1 MANTLYD
8 LLEVSQSAS
17 ADAIAAGYKRLHA
30 QYAESAAKG
39 DEDATNRMIALRE
52 AFTTLSEPSRR
63 QRYDD
68 SLAARDQE
76 VEAEPAG
83 RPFVKLIVIACI
95 VGFFGITYKKYQ
107 TAQETARLEAERVVA
122 AAKTA
127 ETDARLAEAEAR
139 KAAEERIAAERADRQ
154 RQRDEAMER
163 ANRERDIAYGN
174 QVSRNLERAEADA
187 RRAAER
193 EEQAKA
199 NAERQK
205 EYEAE
210 RALAREK
217 AYLRQVEAEK
227 NRYRY

>member
-30 QYAESAAKG
+30 QHAELAAKG

-52 AFTTLSEPSRR
+52 AFTTLSEPGRR

-68 SLAARDQE
+68 SLAARDCE
-76 VEAEPAG
+76 VAAEPAG

-107 TAQETARLEAERVVA
+107 ATQETARLEAERVVA
-122 AAKTA
+122 AAKLA
-127 ETDARLAEAEAR
+127 ETEAIKAQADARLAT
-139 KAAEERIAAERADRQ
+139 EERIAVERAERQ

-174 QVSRNLERAEADA
+174 QVSRNLERAEADS
-187 RRAAER
+187 RRAALR
-193 EEQAKA
+193 EEQARA

-227 NRYRY
+227 SRYRY

>member
-30 QYAESAAKG
+30 QHAELAAKG

-52 AFTTLSEPSRR
+52 AFTTLSEPGRR

-68 SLAARDQE
+68 SLAARDC
-76 VEAEPAG
+76 VVAAEPAG

-107 TAQETARLEAERVVA
+107 ATQETARLEAERVVA
-122 AAKTA
+122 AAKLA
-127 ETDARLAEAEAR
+127 ETEAIKAQADARLAT
-139 KAAEERIAAERADRQ
+139 EERIAVERAERQ

-174 QVSRNLERAEADA
+174 QVSRNLERAEADS
-187 RRAAER
+187 RRAALR
-193 EEQAKA
+193 EEQARA

-227 NRYRY
+227 SRYRY